1 MDAGVLTWGGLIA
14 FIVVAFIV
22 DFFFFQRDHHSPVSL
37 RRAAVW
43 SVIWIG
49 VAILFG
55 VGLLVF
61 ESTQAGSEYLT
72 GYLLERSLSLDNVF
86 VFALIFSAMAVPI
99 TERQNVLE
107 LGIIFALILRA
118 IFIVAGATLVE
129 SFSWVLYIFGAILL
143 YTGIQMAR
151 HRGEEE
157 DVDPEKNIGVRALK
171 KVFPVTED
179 FRGSSYFVVENGK
192 RMATPLLAVV
202 AAVATADVIFAVD
215 SIPAIFG
222 ITTDT
227 FIVFAANA
235 FALLGLRALFAL
247 LEGARDRFKYLTL
260 GLAFILIFIGIKML
274 TEELW
279 HMPVWVSL
287 LGIVLA
293 LTISIVA
300 SLRAT
305 EPGEGGGK
313 GGGPA
318 PPPAPGRPTEAA
330 AGVRPG

>member
-1 MDAGVLTWGGLIA
+1 VDAGVVTWGALIA
-14 FIVVAFIV
+14 FIVVAFAV
-22 DFFFFQRDHHSPVSL
+22 DFFFFQRDHHTPPTL
-37 RRAAVW
+37 KRAAVW
-43 SVIWIG
+43 SVIWIA

-55 VGLLVF
+55 VGLLLF

-86 VFALIFSAMAVPI
+86 VFALIFGAMAVPVGN
-99 TERQNVLE
+99 RQDVLE
-107 LGIIFALILRA
+107 LGIIMALILRA
-118 IFIVAGATLVE
+118 IFIALGATLVE

-143 YTGIQMAR
+143 YTGVQMAR
-151 HRGEEE
+151 HRGEQE
-157 DVDPEKNIGVRALK
+157 DVDPDKNIGVRLLK
-171 KVFPVTED
+171 KVVPVTDEY
-179 FRGSSYFVVENGK
+179 RGSSYFVKENGK

-222 ITTDT
+222 ITTDV

-279 HMPVWVSL
+279 HMPVGVSL
-287 LGIVLA
+287 AVIALA
-293 LTISIVA
+293 LTVSIVA

-305 EPGEGGGK
+305 EPGGGG
-313 GGGPA
+313 GPGDGPA
-318 PPPAPGRPTEAA
+318 PPPVPGRPTEAA
-330 AGVRPG
+330 AGVRPA

>member
-14 FIVVAFIV
+14 FIVVAFAI
-22 DFFFFQRDHHSPVSL
+22 DFFFFQRDHHTPPSIT
-37 RRAAVW
+37 RAAIW
-43 SVIWIG
+43 SVIWIA

-55 VGLLVF
+55 VGLLLF
-61 ESTQAGSEYLT
+61 ESTQVGSEYLT

-86 VFALIFSAMAVPI
+86 VFALIFGAMAVPVA
-99 TERQNVLE
+99 ERQDVLE

-118 IFIVAGATLVE
+118 IFIVLGATLVE

-151 HRGEEE
+151 HRGEQE

-171 KVFPVTED
+171 KVIPVTD
-179 FRGSSYFVVENGK
+179 DYRGSSYFVQENGK

-279 HMPVWVSL
+279 HMPVGVSL
-287 LGIVLA
+287 AVIALA
-293 LTISIVA
+293 LTVSIVA

-305 EPGEGGGK
+305 EPGK
-313 GGGPA
+313 GGGGGA
-318 PPPAPGRPTEAA
+318 PPPTPGRPTEAA
-330 AGVRPG
+330 AGAGSS

>member
-1 MDAGVLTWGGLIA
+1 VDAGVVTWGGLIA
-14 FIVVAFIV
+14 FIVLAFIV
-22 DFFFFQRDHHSPVSL
+22 DFFFFQRDHHTPPTL
-37 RRAAVW
+37 KRAAVW
-43 SVIWIG
+43 SVIWIA

-55 VGLLVF
+55 VGLLLF

-99 TERQNVLE
+99 SERQNVLE

-171 KVFPVTED
+171 KVIPVTED
-179 FRGSSYFVVENGK
+179 FRGSAYFVKENGK

-215 SIPAIFG
+215 SIPPSSASRR
-222 ITTDT
+222 TRSSSSPPTPSPCS
-227 FIVFAANA
+227 ACARCSRCS
-235 FALLGLRALFAL
+235 RAPA
-247 LEGARDRFKYLTL
+247 T
-260 GLAFILIFIGIKML
+260 
-274 TEELW
+274 
-279 HMPVWVSL
+279 
-287 LGIVLA
+287 
-293 LTISIVA
+293 A
-300 SLRAT
+300 SSTSRSAW
-305 EPGEGGGK
+305 PSSWSSSGS
-313 GGGPA
+313 
-318 PPPAPGRPTEAA
+318 RC
-330 AGVRPG
+330 